1 MLTTAGITFATA
13 RTTGSEAGSVGDDDG
28 NGVGVC
34 ANKDCTANKRMIAV
48 VDASM
53 RAPPRTIA
61 FNVPLYCILRVLR
74 NLRASN
80 RAPFPVSTCPLSP
93 YYDMVLISCTL
104 PSPLV

>member
-34 ANKDCTANKRMIAV
+34 ANKDCTADKRMIAV

-53 RAPPRTIA
+53 RAPPRTVA
-61 FNVPLYCILRVLR
+61 FNVPLYRIRWGRVKSPRKERGALSTV
-74 NLRASN
+74 NLTVVL
-80 RAPFPVSTCPLSP
+80 FLPVCFDMMRLSF
-93 YYDMVLISCTL
+93 
-104 PSPLV
+104 